1 MSLWV
6 PGNSN
11 LLAGNMAFVGNCTA
25 PRG

>member
-1 MSLWV
+1 M